1 MTHEEITKALS
12 EAGLSWRS
20 AGAAIGRTGTMLSRV
35 SQRDAVSRPVARAL
49 AVLIDRPVEEVFPD
63 VPSYHGE
70 DPKAS
75 RDRRIS
81 DARAK
86 LKKAGLA
93 A

>member
-1 MTHEEITKALS
+1 MTHEEISRALS
-12 EAGLSWRS
+12 EAGLSWRA
-20 AGAAIGRTGTMLSRV
+20 AGAAIGRTGTMLIRV

-49 AVLIDRPVEEVFPD
+49 SVLIDLPVEEVFPD
-63 VPSYHGE
+63 VPAYHGE
-70 DPKAS
+70 DPSVCRK
-75 RDRRIS
+75 RRIS